1 MTTKMNLTL
10 QARKKEIEMRLA
22 YDIEESK
29 TNKLSKMLKEEKIRE
44 EKLQKMVV
52 KCINSE

>member
-1 MTTKMNLTL
+1 MKINPVL

-29 TNKLSKMLKEEKIRE
+29 TNKLSKMLKE
-44 EKLQKMVV
+44 
-52 KCINSE
+52 